1 MKLKHFGTGDTDAII
16 LSKLNTIVDR
26 LNGESVT
33 LPKDFGRMKP
43 HTIWELSGDDE
54 CWVITGKGEVMR
66 YHANLNPFEK
76 RRAIGNVF
84 MTRKEAE
91 TELESRKQE
100 METRRAFNI

>member
-1 MKLKHFGTGDTDAII
+1 MKLKHFGAGDTDAII

-43 HTIWELSGDDE
+43 KTIWELKAGDP
-54 CWVITGKGEVMR
+54 CWCINSKGKISATTMSNTNE
-66 YHANLNPFEK
+66 E

-84 MTRKEAE
+84 MTREEAE